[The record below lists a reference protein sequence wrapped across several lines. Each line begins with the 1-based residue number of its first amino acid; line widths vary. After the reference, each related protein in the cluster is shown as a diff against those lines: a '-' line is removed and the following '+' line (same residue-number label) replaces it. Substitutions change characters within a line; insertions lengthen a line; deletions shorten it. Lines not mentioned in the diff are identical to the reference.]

1 MMFYEIFSIQHMKYW
16 KELKVSFDALLKD
29 KNFIKAD
36 IYMTL
41 GKNRI
46 FRLICERQAK
56 RTEITSANLQN

>member
-1 MMFYEIFSIQHMKYW
+1 MKYW
-16 KELKVSFDALLKD
+16 RELKVNFDALLKD

-46 FRLICERQAK
+46 YRLICERQAK